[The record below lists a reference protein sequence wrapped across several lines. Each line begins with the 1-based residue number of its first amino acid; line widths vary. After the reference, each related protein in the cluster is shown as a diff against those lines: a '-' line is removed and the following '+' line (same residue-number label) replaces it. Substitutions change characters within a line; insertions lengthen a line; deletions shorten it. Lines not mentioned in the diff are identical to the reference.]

1 VAEARAGRRGLGRG
15 LSALLGEAE
24 RAEPAAGLAEIALDA
39 IVPNPNQPRRSIDP
53 AAIEALAESIR
64 ASGLVQPVAVR
75 PTGQPGR
82 YELLAGERR
91 WRAARLAGLERI
103 PALVRDADERERL
116 ELALVE
122 NLVREDLNAIEVA
135 RACASLLEDF
145 GQTHAELARRLG
157 RSRPAVSNLVRLLEL
172 PAEVQRMVV
181 DGRLSEGHAR
191 AVLGADGARARRQ
204 LAERIA
210 AEGLSV
216 RQSEALA
223 RAAAPAKARARR
235 AAAAPPEL
243 ADGALEAFYA
253 AFGAPVR
260 VRPGARGE
268 VVVELRFASAD
279 DLRGAL
285 ERLPSADRG

>member
-1 VAEARAGRRGLGRG
+1 VAEPRAGRRGLGRG

-24 RAEPAAGLAEIALDA
+24 RAGPAAGLAEIALDA
-39 IVPNPNQPRRSIDP
+39 IAPNPDQPRRSIDP

-75 PTGQPGR
+75 PAGEPGR

-103 PALVRDADERERL
+103 PALVRDADARERL

-216 RQSEALA
+216 RQAEALA

-243 ADGALEAFYA
+243 ADGALEAFYG
-253 AFGAPVR
+253 AFGATVR

-285 ERLPSADRG
+285 ERLPPPGGG

>member
-1 VAEARAGRRGLGRG
+1 MAEPRGRRGLGRG

-24 RAEPAAGLAEIALDA
+24 RSEPGAALAEIALDA
-39 IVPNPNQPRRSIDP
+39 IDPNPDQPRRTVDA
-53 AAIEALAESIR
+53 AAIEALADSIR
-64 ASGLVQPVAVR
+64 ASGLVQPVTVR
-75 PTGQPGR
+75 PAGEPGR
-82 YELLAGERR
+82 YELIAGERR
-91 WRAARLAGLERI
+91 WRAARQAGLDRI
-103 PALVRDADERERL
+103 PALVREADERERL
-116 ELALVE
+116 ELALIE

-172 PAEVQRMVV
+172 PPEVQEMVA

-216 RQSEALA
+216 RQAEALA
-223 RAAAPAKARARR
+223 RAAAPARAGARR
-235 AAAAPPEL
+235 QAPPQEL
-243 ADGALEAFYA
+243 ADGALQAFYG

-260 VRPGARGE
+260 VRPGPRGE
-268 VVVELRFASAD
+268 VVVELRFASAG
-279 DLRGAL
+279 DLRAAM
-285 ERLPSADRG
+285 ERLGS

>member
-1 VAEARAGRRGLGRG
+1 VAETRSRRGLGRG
-15 LSALLGEAE
+15 LSALLGDAE
-24 RAEPAAGLAEIALDA
+24 RPEPGASLAEIPLDA
-39 IVPNPNQPRRSIDP
+39 IDPNPDQPRRAVDP
-53 AAIEALAESIR
+53 AAIEALADSIR
-64 ASGLVQPVAVR
+64 ASGLVQPVTVR
-75 PTGQPGR
+75 PAGEPGR
-82 YELLAGERR
+82 YELVAGERR
-91 WRAARLAGLERI
+91 WRAARQAGLERI
-103 PALVRDADERERL
+103 PALVREADERERL

-135 RACASLLEDF
+135 RACATLLEDF

-172 PAEVQRMVV
+172 PDDVQQMVV

-191 AVLGADGARARRQ
+191 AVLGADGARARRH

-216 RQSEALA
+216 RQAEALA
-223 RAAAPAKARARR
+223 RAAASPARAATRR
-235 AAAAPPEL
+235 PAPPAEL
-243 ADGALEAFYA
+243 SDGALEAFYG

-260 VRPGARGE
+260 VRPGPRGQ

-279 DLRGAL
+279 DLRAAM
-285 ERLPSADRG
+285 ERLGS